1 MAQKTN
7 THLGFPYWSE
17 LFLTRD
23 QLTDDDWKKILR
35 SIGNSIGFLREWILF
50 VHIENGSIRY
60 YVGSD
65 RDVSGLSN
73 NLDGLSLQIVDPS
86 IVNPPLK
93 TSHESFLQFVTGG
106 SLLDLKERYEVK
118 KSRTLEWV
126 AFSLRS
132 LGTEKVICSSQFVF
146 NLPDG
151 TYSAAK
157 KRFFELPSHL
167 LAVDFATNTKFTR
180 TKQPKYL
187 NIQKG
192 LHLLRSDNLGAL
204 FEVETFPYLPKNYFL
219 PLEAYDFDKHS
230 FIVGASGSGKSK
242 FIGLFVSRLLQNA
255 TYRQKY
261 RVVVID
267 PHAALEDDLGVIE
280 QSNVISF
287 KNPDDG
293 TELFAGSGTDI
304 HASAELTG
312 TLFKSLLGDQFN
324 AKLERVMRFSIYVLM
339 TAQVMTLDNLKRLLT
354 DVEYRQQLLE
364 HVGSF
369 IPENITRFFN
379 TDFNELRTQS
389 YNEAIS
395 PIVTLVEELQLQP
408 SLSNQS
414 DDSISLGRL
423 IASKPLT
430 VFSLNKVSMGEKVV
444 KTVAGLLIQQ
454 IFLLAQA
461 RSFSEKIILV
471 IDEVSVVQNPT
482 IAQILAEARKYN
494 LSVFLT
500 QQYFGQI
507 EKPIQDAIFANVS
520 NYYTFRVSE
529 EDARALEGNITMELP
544 KDAVDEERELGNKET
559 DAKVRIMT
567 SLNTQEVIARLSAD
581 GQLMPAMKAK
591 TMHFEGT
598 RMNKNVELQQYTEQ
612 NLPTKFQESIKAQ
625 SKVFNQVTAAP
636 NTKLVKFDMAALE
649 SFAESNKGQSLTPE
663 FEHITPKPNQLDAIT
678 LEDFLAAQSSSPDK
692 QERKK

>member
-1 MAQKTN
+1 MPQKTD
-7 THLGFPYWSE
+7 THLGYHYWFE

-23 QLTDDDWKKILR
+23 QLSNTDWKKALH
-35 SIGNSIGFLREWILF
+35 SIGQSVGFLQEWILF
-50 VHIENGSIRY
+50 VHIENGSVRY
-60 YVGSD
+60 YIGSD

-73 NLDGLSLQIVDPS
+73 NLDGLSLQVIDPLV
-86 IVNPPLK
+86 VNPPLK
-93 TSHESFLQFVTGG
+93 TSRESFLQFVTGG
-106 SLLDLKERYEVK
+106 TLLDLKERYEVK
-118 KSRTLEWV
+118 KSKTLEWA
-126 AFSLRS
+126 AFSLRT
-132 LGTEKVICSSQFVF
+132 LGSERVICSSQFIF
-146 NLPDG
+146 KLTDG
-151 TYSAAK
+151 SYSAAR
-157 KRFFELPSHL
+157 KRFFEYPSHL
-167 LAVDFATNTKFTR
+167 LAIDFTANAKFAR
-180 TKQPKYL
+180 TKQPKFL
-187 NIQKG
+187 NIQKA
-192 LHLLRSDNLGAL
+192 LHLLRSDDLGAV

-219 PLEAYDFDKHS
+219 PLEAYDFEKHS

-255 TYRQKY
+255 TYRQNY

-267 PHAALEDDLGVIE
+267 PHAALEDDLGVID
-280 QSNVISF
+280 QSNIISF
-287 KNPDDG
+287 KTPEDG

-304 HASAELTG
+304 HASAELTS

-339 TAQVMTLDNLKRLLT
+339 TAQVMSLDNLKRLLT
-354 DVEYRQQLLE
+354 DIEYRQQLLE
-364 HVGSF
+364 HVGSY
-369 IPENITRFFN
+369 IPDNITRFFN

-414 DDSISLGRL
+414 DDSTSLGRL
-423 IASKPLT
+423 ISSKPLT

-461 RSFSEKIILV
+461 RSFSEKIILI

-482 IAQILAEARKYN
+482 LAQILAEARKYN

-520 NYYTFRVSE
+520 NYYAFRVSE
-529 EDARALEGNITMELP
+529 EDARELEGNITMEIP
-544 KDAVDEERELGNKET
+544 KEAVDEERELGNKET
-559 DAKVRIMT
+559 DAKVRMLT
-567 SLNTQEVIARLSAD
+567 SLNTQEVIARLSSD
-581 GQLMPAMKAK
+581 GQLIPAIKAK
-591 TMHFEGT
+591 TMHFQGS
-598 RMNKNVELQQYTEQ
+598 RMQKDVELKPSTEQ
-612 NLPTKFQESIKAQ
+612 QLPSKFQESIKAQ
-625 SKVFNQVTAAP
+625 SKVFTQTIDKPATELPA
-636 NTKLVKFDMAALE
+636 FDMASLE
-649 SFAESNKGQSLTPE
+649 AFAINAQPNDLKPE
-663 FEHITPKPNQLDAIT
+663 FTQITPRPNELDTIT
-678 LEDFLAAQSSSPDK
+678 LEDFLTAQSSSPDK